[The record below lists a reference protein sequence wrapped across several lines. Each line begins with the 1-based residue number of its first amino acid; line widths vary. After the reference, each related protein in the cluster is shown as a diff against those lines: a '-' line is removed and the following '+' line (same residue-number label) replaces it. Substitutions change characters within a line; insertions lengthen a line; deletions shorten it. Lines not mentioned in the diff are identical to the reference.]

1 MNIIKKDSQDQ
12 SKEVDKDILEE
23 DKVLLNLINSEITN
37 PDEETILYENDV
49 NNLERAKQKML
60 SSLEREGLL
69 ELYLKIE
76 KPIINILKI
85 MKENGIKLDKN
96 ILTEQANFLRKR
108 LEILEKEIYKMAEE
122 EFNISSPKQ
131 LGYILYEKL
140 KLGEKIKKTAGGAL
154 STNANQLEKIKEKNP
169 IVEKVLEHRELSKL
183 LSTYV
188 DTLGNYVE
196 SDGRIHSTFV
206 QTGTTTGRFSSENPN
221 LQNLPVKSEEGLMV
235 RKAFVASV
243 GYKFISIDYSQIDLR
258 SVAIL
263 SNDPHLLE
271 IFKTGTDVHTG
282 VAAKVFKVSLN
293 EVTSEM
299 RRKAKTINFGI
310 LYGMGVTALKE
321 SMQVERKEAQEFYD
335 DYRETFKVMIDYLE
349 KVKVEATRLGYTE
362 TLFKRRRYVPL
373 LKSKMPFIRAQG
385 ERIAINAPVQGT
397 TADILKLAMIDIQ
410 DYILNNH
417 LENKIKI
424 LLQIHDELILEVD
437 ESLVKAEADNLKNIF
452 TNVLKWRLKEKSWQE
467 MILKGT
473 SVEKVPLKAEVSVG
487 DNLYELK

>member
-1 MNIIKKDSQDQ
+1 MLKTLQ
-12 SKEVDKDILEE
+12 KE
-23 DKVLLNLINSEITN
+23 N
-37 PDEETILYENDV
+37 
-49 NNLERAKQKML
+49 
-60 SSLEREGLL
+60 LL
-69 ELYLKIE
+69 ELYLNIE
-76 KPIINILKI
+76 KPIIYILKS
-85 MKENGIKLDKN
+85 MKSNGIKLDKEV
-96 ILTEQANFLRKR
+96 LKEQAKFLRKR
-108 LEILEKEIYKMAEE
+108 LEILEKEIYRLSEE

-154 STNANQLEKIKEKNP
+154 STNANQLEKIKDKNP
-169 IVEKVLEHRELSKL
+169 IIEAVLEHRELSKL

-188 DTLGNYVE
+188 DTLGDYVE

-235 RKAFVASV
+235 RKAFISDK
-243 GYKFISIDYSQIDLR
+243 GFKFISIDYSQIDLR

-263 SNDPHLLE
+263 SNDPQLLD
-271 IFKTGTDVHTG
+271 IFKSGTDVHTG
-282 VAAKVFKVSLN
+282 VAAKVFKVKLD

-335 DYRETFKVMIDYLE
+335 EYRETFKVMINYLE
-349 KVKVEATRLGYTE
+349 KVKAEATRIGYTE

-373 LKSKMPFIRAQG
+373 LKSKMPFLRSQG

-397 TADILKLAMIDIQ
+397 TADILKLAMIDINN
-410 DYILNNH
+410 YITKNK
-417 LENKIKI
+417 LESKIKI
-424 LLQIHDELILEVD
+424 LLQIHDELILEVK
-437 ESLVKAEADNLKNIF
+437 EELVKEESENLKNIF
-452 TNVLKWRLKEKSWQE
+452 EKVLIWRLKEKVWQE
-467 MILKGT
+467 MILKNT
-473 SVEKVPLKAEVSVG
+473 SVSKVPIKAEVSIG
-487 DNLYELK
+487 NNLYELK